1 MLWLLEEDVLIFS
14 DYLFKWGN
22 NISDFYILVLV
33 GFLVVGLVYVI
44 VVVGILGF
52 NVWRCLDDKIIFVEI
67 FE

>member
-1 MLWLLEEDVLIFS
+1 MIIC
-14 DYLFKWGN
+14 
-22 NISDFYILVLV
+22 NIGDFYILVLV